1 MGKKRIP
8 NLSAEQVK
16 ELNHLYTNGSSHKIR
31 QNAHIILLKSQG
43 HSSKYITT
51 LSGYPKFEVTIN
63 FWLTRYESLGISGL
77 KNKAGQ
83 GRKKILNQATDETIV
98 KDIVKSERQRLSH
111 AKSLIEKEL
120 DVKMSKRTLSRFL
133 KRLTGVSAE

>member
-8 NLSAEQVK
+8 LLTKEQVK
-16 ELNHLYTNGSSHKIR
+16 ELNHLYTTDGSHKVR

-43 HSSKYITT
+43 HSSEYITT
-51 LSGYPKFEVTIN
+51 LSGYPKHAVTIN
-63 FWLTRYESLGISGL
+63 TWLNRYESSGIAGL

-83 GRKKILNQATDETIV
+83 GRKKILNKATDETIV
-98 KDIVKSERQRLSH
+98 KDIVKSERQRLTY

-120 DVKMSKRTLSRFL
+120 DVQMSKRTLTRFL
-133 KRLTGVSAE
+133 KRLTGVTAE